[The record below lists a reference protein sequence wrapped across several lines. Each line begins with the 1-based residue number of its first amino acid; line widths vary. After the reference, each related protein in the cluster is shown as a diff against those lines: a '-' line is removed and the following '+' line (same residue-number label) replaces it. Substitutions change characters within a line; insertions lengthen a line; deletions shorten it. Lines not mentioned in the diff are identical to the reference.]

1 LLTIAVDAADELQV
15 TTEVTFCVLLS
26 VNVPVAVNCWVAPRI
41 MLGVCG
47 LIASDTSAT
56 GFTTSVADPLTEP
69 ELMSMVVVP
78 AVRVLANP
86 AVLGVSLIVAT
97 LAVVELQ

>member
-1 LLTIAVDAADELQV
+1 
-15 TTEVTFCVLLS
+15 
-26 VNVPVAVNCWVAPRI
+26 
-41 MLGVCG
+41 
-47 LIASDTSAT
+47 
-56 GFTTSVADPLTEP
+56 
-69 ELMSMVVVP
+69 MSMVVVP